1 MPQVRYAVLGDDGE
15 RAGTED
21 LRCAPGPMG
30 WRSFSEI
37 ETDDPTPH
45 REIVDVAVDRDWRIA
60 RVRIDTGEHDL
71 LLEARDDVLTGF
83 RDRRPIEIA
92 WNRDLHLDYFTP
104 TTNAITTRRLGGT
117 EEIEVVYL
125 EPFTLEPSR
134 VRQRYELLGNDEVDT
149 AAGPFAAV
157 RWRFTSLD
165 SGWTADLWVAGDVG
179 REPPA
184 APRMTEAG
192 PKAGFRTG
200 MLGVAVSGN
209 LVGLHV
215 DHEIDLLADEEST
228 GLDRDVP
235 RQVPVLALDA
245 RLGLGGEVGVAERI
259 RAPPEEL
266 PGEGDRLRDVTDRE
280 VAVELEARS
289 AEVTHRG
296 APERHHGVLLHL
308 EEIRALQVGVALIE
322 IGLHAARLDLDLDAR
337 RLRGVADLDR
347 ARELGEAAAGL
358 GEQVLRHEPHLG
370 VADIQLIR
378 ACGRKRDAVD
388 LPCCHGHDRTSCSSL
403 AAPRGDVHSC

>member
-165 SGWTADLWVAGDVG
+165 SGWTADLWVAGDVVVHYERLFTLETYEAG
-179 REPPA
+179 ASGVNPLRPPA
-184 APRMTEAG
+184 
-192 PKAGFRTG
+192 
-200 MLGVAVSGN
+200 
-209 LVGLHV
+209 
-215 DHEIDLLADEEST
+215 
-228 GLDRDVP
+228 
-235 RQVPVLALDA
+235 
-245 RLGLGGEVGVAERI
+245 
-259 RAPPEEL
+259 
-266 PGEGDRLRDVTDRE
+266 
-280 VAVELEARS
+280 
-289 AEVTHRG
+289 
-296 APERHHGVLLHL
+296 
-308 EEIRALQVGVALIE
+308 
-322 IGLHAARLDLDLDAR
+322 
-337 RLRGVADLDR
+337 
-347 ARELGEAAAGL
+347 
-358 GEQVLRHEPHLG
+358 
-370 VADIQLIR
+370 
-378 ACGRKRDAVD
+378 
-388 LPCCHGHDRTSCSSL
+388 
-403 AAPRGDVHSC
+403 